1 MRQEEDEEDPHAAE
15 REALRSMWELP
26 SVVHFAQTFRLQFKL
41 RRFSPDVRTPRP
53 LAALLS
59 STAPDVN

>member
-1 MRQEEDEEDPHAAE
+1 MGEEEDEDPHAAE

-41 RRFSPDVRTPRP
+41 RRVSPDVRTPQP
-53 LAALLS
+53 VAALLPC
-59 STAPDVN
+59 TAPEVN